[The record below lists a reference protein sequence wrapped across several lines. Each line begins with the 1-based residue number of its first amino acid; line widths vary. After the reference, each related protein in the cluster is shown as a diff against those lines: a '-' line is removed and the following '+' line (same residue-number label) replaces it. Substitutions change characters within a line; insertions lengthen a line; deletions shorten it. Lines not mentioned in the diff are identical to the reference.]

1 MQNIFYKSC
10 KERRGNVSILLLQ
23 QMAHH
28 NFYKTHQTI
37 SFQNNLL
44 KISYKQRVEFI
55 RINDQCQEDY
65 N

>member
-1 MQNIFYKSC
+1 LFQRTRY
-10 KERRGNVSILLLQ
+10 
-23 QMAHH
+23 
-28 NFYKTHQTI
+28 NFYKTCQTI

-55 RINDQCQEDY
+55 RINDQRQEDY